1 MTLSGL
7 IVLAVFVF
15 RLVFLKIS
23 MKNEKA
29 ILAMVGA
36 NMACKIP
43 SISLFFTFYF
53 TFLALLKLRYVRFGL
68 TRLVL

>member
-29 ILAMVGA
+29 ILANGG
-36 NMACKIP
+36 
-43 SISLFFTFYF
+43 
-53 TFLALLKLRYVRFGL
+53 R
-68 TRLVL
+68 

>member
-29 ILAMVGA
+29 ILANGGREYGVQ
-36 NMACKIP
+36 NTKYIT
-43 SISLFFTFYF
+43 ILHI
-53 TFLALLKLRYVRFGL
+53 LALLKLRYVRFGL
-68 TRLVL
+68 THLVL

>member
-29 ILAMVGA
+29 ILANGGREYGVQ
-36 NMACKIP
+36 NTKYI
-43 SISLFFTFYF
+43 
-53 TFLALLKLRYVRFGL
+53 TFLALLKLRYVRFSL
-68 TRLVL
+68 THLVL